1 MKKTLLAVALAPLC
15 LQSSL
20 VSAQTTTDE
29 TMVVTANR
37 FEQSAKNLIA
47 PVSVVTKADID
58 AIQAK
63 SLAEVLRRLPGV
75 TIAANGGFGQLTTVS
90 VHGSQN
96 VLIMMNG
103 VRLGSA
109 TAGGVNLGQLPL
121 TGVESIEFIRG
132 TRAAMYGADATAG
145 VINIIT
151 TTQPDALQGR
161 IAAGIGSDGYYQTK
175 GSVAGRLTEK
185 AWAKVAGNFEQAD
198 SFNVADFSSGA
209 WLEDQKDE
217 DGFKSKDVLG
227 EFGVVLNNEWRA
239 VVNAF
244 YHDGHAEYDY
254 TNSLGN
260 NEADYV
266 FYNVSGQVSYAS
278 DRLTSSLLLGVNRDE
293 GENKGNQ
300 PGSTI
305 VTDRTQI
312 NWNNSYQLTE
322 HFYVGLGVDLVEDK
336 VSDSD
341 LWNSFSGQ
349 FESYDKESRRNDAGY
364 ITVWRDADDVQLE
377 ASLRYDDN
385 EHYGSYTSWQLGAGW
400 RFVEQMRVTA
410 NAGTGFKAPTFND
423 LYWPNFANPDLEP
436 EESENYELAL
446 EGTHSLLDWRIA
458 VYDNTVSNQIRNQGQ
473 GEQLENQDVRVQ
485 GVELTASFA
494 TGSIYH
500 DVALDL
506 MEHENERDKKRL
518 RRVPDEVLKWN
529 ASYLADSYQLEMSY
543 LYQGDSRD
551 QYFDPVT
558 FTNPEVKLKS
568 YHLLDVAASYYLTE
582 ALTLQGRIANV
593 LDEEY
598 VTAYGYNSAERS
610 YFATVSYRF

>member
-1 MKKTLLAVALAPLC
+1 MKKTLLAVALAPVC
-15 LQSSL
+15 LSSFF
-20 VSAQTTTDE
+20 VAAQHEDV
-29 TMVVTANR
+29 MVVTANR
-37 FEQSAKNLIA
+37 FEQSVKNVIA
-47 PVSVVTKADID
+47 PVSVITKEDIE

-90 VHGSQN
+90 VRGSQN

-121 TGVESIEFIRG
+121 TGIESIEYIRG
-132 TRAAMYGADATAG
+132 TRAAVYGADATAG

-151 TTQPDALQGR
+151 TTQPDDVQGQV
-161 IAAGIGSDGYYQTK
+161 AAGIGSDGYYQAK
-175 GSVAGRLTEK
+175 GSVAGRLTELT
-185 AWAKVAGNFEQAD
+185 WAKVAGNFEQAD
-198 SFNVADFSSGA
+198 GFNVADYSSGA
-209 WLEDQKDE
+209 WLEDQKDD
-217 DGFKSKDVLG
+217 DGFKSKDILG
-227 EFGVVLNNEWRA
+227 EFGIILNDKWRA

-244 YHDGHAEYDY
+244 YHDGQTEYDY
-254 TNSLGN
+254 TGSPGN

-266 FYNVSGQVSYAS
+266 FYNASGQVSYAS

-293 GENKGNQ
+293 GENKGNT

-305 VTDRTQI
+305 VTDRTQV
-312 NWNNSYQLTE
+312 NWSNSYQLTE
-322 HFYVGLGVDLVEDK
+322 HYHAGFGVDLVEEK
-336 VSDSD
+336 ASDSE
-341 LWNSFSGQ
+341 LWNSFAGQ
-349 FESYDKESRRNDAGY
+349 FESYDNESRRNDAGY
-364 ITVWRDADDVQLE
+364 ITFWRDADDIQFE

-385 EHYGSYTSWQLGAGW
+385 EHYGSYKSWQLGAGW

-423 LYWPNFANPDLEP
+423 LYWPSFGNPDLEP
-436 EESENYELAL
+436 EESENYEVAL

-458 VYDNTVSNQIRNQGQ
+458 AYDNTVSNQIRNQGQ

-485 GVELTASFA
+485 GVELVASFE
-494 TGSIYH
+494 TGPIHH

-506 MEHENERDKKRL
+506 MDHENESDKKRL
-518 RRVPDEVLKWN
+518 RRVPDEALKWN
-529 ASYLADSYQLEMSY
+529 ASYLADAYLLEVSY

-558 FTNPEVKLKS
+558 FTNSEVELKR
-568 YHLLDVAASYYLTE
+568 YHLLDIAASYYVTE

-593 LDEEY
+593 LDEES
-598 VTAYGYNSAERS
+598 VTAYGYNAAERS
-610 YFATVSYRF
+610 YFANVSYSF